1 MRVLVTGS
9 CGMLGRLVCSSL
21 SAEHTVLATDIVGE
35 CEQLDISN
43 TDRVFEV
50 FGKFQPE
57 TVIHCAAMTDV
68 DGCERDPD
76 RAYLVN
82 AIGTWNIA
90 CACAHFGC
98 PVVYVSTDYVFD
110 GTKDSPY
117 TEFDKPNPIN
127 VYGASKLAGEEAV
140 RDLCAKH
147 FIVRTSWVIAP
158 HGKNF
163 ALTILNLAKQR
174 IVENETDKPLT
185 IVADQIGSPT
195 YAKDLAQFL
204 SSLVGSPLY
213 GIYHFTNSG
222 YCSWYEFASKVIEF
236 AGIDQVKVV
245 PIKSEDWPT
254 PTRRPK
260 YSVLRHYRLE
270 LLGRDNVR
278 DWKEAVR
285 ELVSEWTTA
294 KQ

>member
-1 MRVLVTGS
+1 
-9 CGMLGRLVCSSL
+9 
-21 SAEHTVLATDIVGE
+21 
-35 CEQLDISN
+35 
-43 TDRVFEV
+43 
-50 FGKFQPE
+50 
-57 TVIHCAAMTDV
+57 
-68 DGCERDPD
+68 
-76 RAYLVN
+76 
-82 AIGTWNIA
+82 
-90 CACAHFGC
+90 
-98 PVVYVSTDYVFD
+98 
-110 GTKDSPY
+110 
-117 TEFDKPNPIN
+117 
-127 VYGASKLAGEEAV
+127 
-140 RDLCAKH
+140 
-147 FIVRTSWVIAP
+147 
-158 HGKNF
+158 
-163 ALTILNLAKQR
+163 LNLAKQR

-204 SSLVGSPLY
+204 SSLVGYPLY